1 MGGTPTEAGGCP
13 RATTTLCSDA
23 MTAARTAFNDEVK
36 AGVGLE
42 YARGVPVDI
51 QSAQITA
58 FYLFDIAE
66 TIDLAVVPRV
76 IGGPT
81 VAARLAP
88 KPATP
93 AYVQYGKPPLSFEGE
108 TVGVSEVDGFRV
120 RFRVYDYGVV
130 SVALTRPFS
139 GGWSE
144 LIMLGQ
150 TLIENDELES
160 RAEQLCRTIADTLK
174 PALNGYRE
182 QLLSEDYVVYAVHQL
197 AAPLS
202 ADELL
207 ASRGNAI
214 AALLRG
220 ERQPLSEQERTKV
233 LQYRISYLA
242 DDLVVPTW
250 NAAFVYDT
258 PAGTQAALEI
268 IEFANSQLL
277 QFRYYDQRLDQQLAV
292 IYTRLQRP
300 RWSDQWL
307 ASRYTR
313 AARQVHS
320 LYIEVNELTDRTE
333 NALKFIGDIYAAR
346 LFFLIAGRLGLET
359 WKADVEAKL
368 KTMDDIYRFA
378 AEQSA
383 MSRGQFLELTIV
395 LILVLELVLFF
406 MGIMQ

>member
-1 MGGTPTEAGGCP
+1 VA
-13 RATTTLCSDA
+13 
-23 MTAARTAFNDEVK
+23 
-36 AGVGLE
+36 
-42 YARGVPVDI
+42 DI
-51 QSAQITA
+51 LSAQITV

-76 IGGPT
+76 ISAPT

-88 KPATP
+88 KPPTP
-93 AYVQYGKPPLSFEGE
+93 AYVQYDKPPLVFDGDA
-108 TVGVSEVDGFRV
+108 VGVSDVDGFRV

-130 SVALTRPFS
+130 SVALTRTFS
-139 GGWSE
+139 GTWTE
-144 LIMLGQ
+144 FVALGQ
-150 TLIENDELES
+150 TFIENDELEQ
-160 RAEQLCRTIADTLK
+160 RAERLCVRIAETLK

-182 QLLSEDYVVYAVHQL
+182 QLLSEDYVVYAVHRL
-197 AAPLS
+197 DAAMS
-202 ADELL
+202 ADQLL
-207 ASRGNAI
+207 ASHGTAI

-220 ERQPLSEQERTKV
+220 ERQALSEQERVKV
-233 LQYRISYLA
+233 LQHRISYLA

-258 PAGTQAALEI
+258 PAGALAALEI
-268 IEFANSQLL
+268 LEFANSQLL
-277 QFRYYDQRLDQQLAV
+277 EFRYYDQRLDQELAA

-300 RWSDQWL
+300 RWADQWL
-307 ASRYTR
+307 GSRYTR

-346 LFFLIAGRLGLET
+346 LFFLVAGRLGLET